1 MPEVRNHTFDELVI
15 GQQAESTRTVT
26 MEDIRLFAAASG
38 DHNPLHLDP
47 AYAASTRF
55 GGCIAH
61 GMFSGGLISAVLAMQ
76 MPGPGTIYLGQ
87 SLTFRLPVK
96 VGDTLTVRLTVA
108 DKQPRRR
115 QVTLDCLVLNQDGK
129 TVVTGTA
136 EVIAPAER
144 ETVTVADPGK
154 GG

>member
-15 GQQAESTRTVT
+15 GQQAESTHTVT

-47 AYAASTRF
+47 VYAASTRF

-87 SLTFRLPVK
+87 SLAFRLPVK
-96 VGDTLTVRLTVA
+96 VGDTLTVQLTVA

-144 ETVTVADPGK
+144 EIVTTAAPAPTG
-154 GG
+154 

>member
-1 MPEVRNHTFDELVI
+1 MPELRNHTFDELTI
-15 GQQAESTRTVT
+15 GQQAASTRTVT

-38 DHNPLHLDP
+38 DYNPLHLDP
-47 AYAASTRF
+47 AYAAGTRF

-87 SLTFRLPVK
+87 SLAFRLPVK
-96 VGDTLTVRLTVA
+96 VGDTLTVQVTVA

-115 QVTLDCLVLNQDGK
+115 QVTLDCLIVNQDGK

-136 EVIAPAER
+136 DVIAPAER
-144 ETVTVADPGK
+144 ETLTITTPAVTG
-154 GG
+154 

>member
-154 GG
+154 RG

>member
-1 MPEVRNHTFDELVI
+1 MPEVRNHTFDELSI
-15 GQQAESTRTVT
+15 GQRAERTRTVT
-26 MEDIRLFAAASG
+26 MEDVRLFAAASG

-87 SLTFRLPVK
+87 SLAFRLPVK
-96 VGDTLTVRLTVA
+96 IGDTLTVQLTVA

-115 QVTLDCLVLNQDGK
+115 QVTLDCLVSNQHGK

-144 ETVTVADPGK
+144 ETVTMAAAPG
-154 GG
+154 

>member
-1 MPEVRNHTFDELVI
+1 MPEVRNHTFDELSI
-15 GQQAESTRTVT
+15 GQRAESSRTVT
-26 MEDIRLFAAASG
+26 MEDVRLFAAASG

-47 AYAASTRF
+47 VYAAGTRF

-87 SLTFRLPVK
+87 SLAFRLPVK
-96 VGDTLTVRLTVA
+96 IGDTLTVQVTVA
-108 DKQPRRR
+108 DKEPRRR
-115 QVTLDCLVLNQDGK
+115 QVTLDCLVLNQHGK
-129 TVVTGTA
+129 KVVTGTA

-144 ETVTVADPGK
+144 ETVTIAAAPD
-154 GG
+154 

>member
-1 MPEVRNHTFDELVI
+1 MPEVRNHTFDELSI
-15 GQQAESTRTVT
+15 GQRAESSRTVT
-26 MEDIRLFAAASG
+26 MEDVRLFAAASG

-96 VGDTLTVRLTVA
+96 IGDTLTVQLTVA
-108 DKQPRRR
+108 DKEPRRR
-115 QVTLDCLVLNQDGK
+115 HVTLDCLVLNQHGK
-129 TVVTGTA
+129 KVVTGTA

-144 ETVTVADPGK
+144 ETVTIAAAPG
-154 GG
+154 

>member
-1 MPEVRNHTFDELVI
+1 MPEVSNHTFDELVI
-15 GQQAESTRTVT
+15 GQRAESSRTVT

-47 AYAASTRF
+47 DYAATTRF

-87 SLTFRLPVK
+87 SLAFRLPVK
-96 VGDTLTVRLTVA
+96 VGDTLTVQLTVA
-108 DKQPRRR
+108 DKQARRR

-144 ETVTVADPGK
+144 ETLTITTPGVS
-154 GG
+154 G

>member
-1 MPEVRNHTFDELVI
+1 MPEVSNHTFDELLI

-26 MEDIRLFAAASG
+26 MDDIRLFAAASG

-76 MPGPGTIYLGQ
+76 LPGPGTIYLSQ
-87 SLTFRLPVK
+87 SLAFRLPVQ
-96 VGDTLTVRLTVA
+96 VGDTLTVQLSVA

-115 QVTLDCLVLNQDGK
+115 QVTLDCRVLNQHGK

-144 ETVTVADPGK
+144 ETVTITAPAVAG
-154 GG
+154 

>member
-1 MPEVRNHTFDELVI
+1 MPEVRNHTFDELSI
-15 GQQAESTRTVT
+15 GQRAESSRTVT
-26 MEDIRLFAAASG
+26 MEDVRLFAAASG

-87 SLTFRLPVK
+87 SLAFRLPVK
-96 VGDTLTVRLTVA
+96 IGDTLTVQLTVA
-108 DKQPRRR
+108 NKEPRRR
-115 QVTLDCLVLNQDGK
+115 QVTLDCLVLNQHGK
-129 TVVTGTA
+129 KVVTGTA

-144 ETVTVADPGK
+144 ETVTIAAAPG
-154 GG
+154 

>member
-1 MPEVRNHTFDELVI
+1 MPEVRNHTFDELSI
-15 GQQAESTRTVT
+15 GQRAESSRTVT
-26 MEDIRLFAAASG
+26 MEDVRLFAAASG

-87 SLTFRLPVK
+87 SLAFRLPVK
-96 VGDTLTVRLTVA
+96 IGDTLTVQLTVA
-108 DKQPRRR
+108 DKEPRRR
-115 QVTLDCLVLNQDGK
+115 QVTLDCLVLNQHGK
-129 TVVTGTA
+129 KVVTGTA

-144 ETVTVADPGK
+144 ETVTIAAAPG
-154 GG
+154 

>member
-26 MEDIRLFAAASG
+26 MEDIHLFAAASG

-76 MPGPGTIYLGQ
+76 MPGPGTVYLGQ
-87 SLTFRLPVK
+87 SLAFRLPVK
-96 VGDTLTVRLTVA
+96 VGDTLTVQLTVA

-115 QVTLDCLVLNQDGK
+115 QVTLDCLVFNQDGK

-136 EVIAPAER
+136 EVIAPADR
-144 ETVTVADPGK
+144 ETVTITPPTAPG
-154 GG
+154 

>member
-1 MPEVRNHTFDELVI
+1 MPELRNHTFDELAI
-15 GQQAESTRTVT
+15 GQQAQSTRSVT

-38 DHNPLHLDP
+38 DYNPLHLDP
-47 AYAASTRF
+47 AYAAGTRF
-55 GGCIAH
+55 GACIAH
-61 GMFSGGLISAVLAMQ
+61 GMFSGGLISAVLAMH

-87 SLTFRLPVK
+87 SLSFRLPVK
-96 VGDTLTVRLTVA
+96 VGDTLTVQLTVA

-136 EVIAPAER
+136 DVIAPAER
-144 ETVTVADPGK
+144 ETITISPPPTTG
-154 GG
+154 

>member
-1 MPEVRNHTFDELVI
+1 MPEVRNHTFDELSI
-15 GQQAESTRTVT
+15 GQRAERTRTVT
-26 MEDIRLFAAASG
+26 VEDVRLFAAASG

-87 SLTFRLPVK
+87 SLAFRLPVK
-96 VGDTLTVRLTVA
+96 IGDTLTVQLTVA

-115 QVTLDCLVLNQDGK
+115 QVTLDCLVSNQHGK

-144 ETVTVADPGK
+144 ETVTMAAAPG
-154 GG
+154 